1 MGKIELLNK
10 VKKAIMLEDD
20 GQAIDLINQVIK
32 AEEALE
38 QREGMTVEIPCA
50 EELMDVGEN
59 GKNITI
65 QGDEVHVTINFFTKE
80 D

>member
-1 MGKIELLNK
+1 MGKIELLNE
-10 VKKAIMLEDD
+10 VKKAIMLKDD

-32 AEEALE
+32 SEEALE
-38 QREGMTVEIPCA
+38 QREGMTVAIPCA
-50 EELMDVGEN
+50 EELMDIGEN
-59 GKNITI
+59 GKSITI